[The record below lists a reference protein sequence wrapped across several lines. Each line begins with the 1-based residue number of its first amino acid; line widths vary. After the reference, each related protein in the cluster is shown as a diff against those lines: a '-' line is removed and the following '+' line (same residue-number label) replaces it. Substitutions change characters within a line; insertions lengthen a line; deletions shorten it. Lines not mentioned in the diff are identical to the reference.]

1 MEESQN
7 SSKPII
13 VNDLDLILHPP
24 ESDEYAQ
31 RQGYVGSK
39 FETKVV
45 DFNSLFD
52 ENGDIE
58 DGSNQKVVDQQEDEG
73 LAADEAEE
81 DEVPSSSDLDTP
93 TVSSPSSP
101 SDLSSSSSSS
111 SDDYGGRGGGGG
123 LVHSAGGGAGGGSN
137 EDVEKPSF
145 LQMALLDEE
154 KIGGCTSTSL
164 VKDSKATLLPRSFP
178 TRPRNCIHHM
188 IPFSLFTQDMLKR
201 FPSNLHVKRSL
212 MVKHGEPNTMSAYFM
227 RSPSGIHYLS
237 LMGVNTEDIPSVSVS
252 GQIKEKSTSTS
263 VSGSGGSIKTKKEP
277 KQPRLPKQPKQSKQ
291 PEPRTSLPKPIVM
304 STPKPRR
311 VTPKVKCQFCEKIY
325 KQLGALKRHTKDKH
339 GVALN

>member
-13 VNDLDLILHPP
+13 VNDLDLILHPQ
-24 ESDEYAQ
+24 ESDEYTQ
-31 RQGYVGSK
+31 RRGYVGSK

-58 DGSNQKVVDQQEDEG
+58 DGGNQKVVDQQEDEG

-212 MVKHGEPNTMSAYFM
+212 MVKHGEPNTMSDYFM
-227 RSPSGIHYLS
+227 RSPTGIHYLS

-263 VSGSGGSIKTKKEP
+263 VSGSGGSLKTKKESNQP
-277 KQPRLPKQPKQSKQ
+277 KKPKQPKQPKQ
-291 PEPRTSLPKPIVM
+291 PKPRTSLPKPIVM

-339 GVALN
+339 GVSLN